1 MLLEVAIY
9 SSSLLHVKI
18 QLITTNNSVLFSS
31 VQYIT
36 MVTGH
41 RMLVLGL
48 VYDYF
53 SLVEGDY
60 ILRIELKEAQ
70 T

>member
-1 MLLEVAIY
+1 
-9 SSSLLHVKI
+9 
-18 QLITTNNSVLFSS
+18 
-31 VQYIT
+31 
-36 MVTGH
+36 
-41 RMLVLGL
+41 MLVLGL

-60 ILRIELKEAQ
+60 ILRIEVKEVQ